1 MATYI
6 AILRKE
12 RGSDYGVSFPDLPG
26 CATAGSTLDEAR
38 RHAAEALALHLEGLV
53 EEGLE
58 VPAPS
63 TLDAV
68 VEAGE
73 ISDGGVPFLVE
84 APMPEGR
91 AVRVNITI
99 PEPVL
104 GAIDRYVEQI
114 GGNRSAF
121 LTHAA
126 KTIVYRFTGAT
137 IDKLAAPTLRGRHVV
152 ARSAKAAKI
161 TSSSKPRSRER
172 RKEARR

>member
-26 CATAGSTLDEAR
+26 CVTAGSSLDEAR
-38 RHAAEALALHLEGLV
+38 RNAAEALALHVEGLV

-73 ISDGGVPFLVE
+73 VAGGGVPFLVE
-84 APMPEGR
+84 APISEGR

-104 GAIDRYVEQI
+104 GAIDRYVEQV

-126 KTIVYRFTGAT
+126 KTIVYRFSGAT
-137 IDKLAAPTLRGRHVV
+137 LDELGASHGVGRLV
-152 ARSAKAAKI
+152 ARSTRAVEK
-161 TSSSKPRSRER
+161 TSSSKPRTRAR
-172 RKEARR
+172 RKAARR